1 MARCWVHLLL
11 PRIEL
16 ITQKRKYLLITNWG
30 EIKTAKSFLKPQASG
45 EARTSI
51 AYFSFSSSSS
61 SSPILLEM
69 TAAGSDACQWG
80 EVPVNFLLRLIEIRD
95 CLIIRI
101 GLGKR
106 DSIDCC
112 WTQGPGEVK
121 KKKAARMDVSRL
133 RTRCKGFY
141 RRKNEMLVSSPIHR
155 ARRLLLLDARR
166 AMCQLG

>member
-121 KKKAARMDVSRL
+121 KKRRRGWMSVGYALGAKAFIEGRM
-133 RTRCKGFY
+133 RCSFPLPSIEHVVFFFWTHAGPCA
-141 RRKNEMLVSSPIHR
+141 S
-155 ARRLLLLDARR
+155 
-166 AMCQLG
+166 